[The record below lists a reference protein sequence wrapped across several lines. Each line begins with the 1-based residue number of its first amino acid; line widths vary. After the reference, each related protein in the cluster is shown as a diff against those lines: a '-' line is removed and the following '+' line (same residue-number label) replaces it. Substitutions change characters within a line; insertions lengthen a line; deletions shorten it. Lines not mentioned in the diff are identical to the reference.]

1 MRKKMK
7 RMRIALARLIL
18 TISTPTIVYVLVKLG
33 DPDYCPSIGWTLGWM
48 FIMSWTCWAVKYS
61 ELFIKLPD

>member
-7 RMRIALARLIL
+7 RLRIAIARMIL
-18 TISTPTIVYVLVKLG
+18 TIHIPTVMYVLCKLG
-33 DPDYCPSIGWTLGWM
+33 DPEYCPAIGWTFGFL
-48 FIMSWTCWAVKYS
+48 FMSAWACWAVKYS